1 MASKQH
7 IYRSG
12 RAKLVFSRTVS
23 SPPHSLPFARM
34 RGTKKGHTSLL
45 ICLDCDVPLICGRD
59 PTLPYR
65 WSDSSHVRGA
75 CLRLSM
81 KTIAAKPPQELLCL
95 GSENMWLGNPE
106 LWLMSRLLR
115 DEARASK
122 ALPVD
127 RTLPRGACTTTRGL
141 PNRKYQNKVLMYPL
155 HFAVY
160 TL

>member
-1 MASKQH
+1 
-7 IYRSG
+7 
-12 RAKLVFSRTVS
+12 
-23 SPPHSLPFARM
+23 
-34 RGTKKGHTSLL
+34 
-45 ICLDCDVPLICGRD
+45 
-59 PTLPYR
+59 
-65 WSDSSHVRGA
+65 
-75 CLRLSM
+75 M